1 MRKDSNILD
10 RTDIKIL
17 EILQKDARISNI
29 DLANKINLSP
39 TPCMERVRKLEKQ
52 GYIKEYVAH
61 LNPDKLDA
69 SLLAYIEISLE
80 NTTTSDLADFNQTM
94 LAMDEVLECNMV
106 AGGFDYLIKIRTSD
120 MQGYRRFLG
129 EKLAAIKGIS
139 QTHTYVV
146 MEEVKSTHVLPVK
159 QKTG

>member
-1 MRKDSNILD
+1 MKKDSNALD
-10 RTDIKIL
+10 RTDVKIL
-17 EILQKDARISNI
+17 EILQKDGRISNI

-39 TPCMERVRKLEKQ
+39 TPCLERVRKLEKH
-52 GYIKEYVAH
+52 GYIQEYVAH
-61 LNPDKLDA
+61 LDPDKLNA
-69 SLLAYIEISLE
+69 SLLAYIEVSLE
-80 NTTTSDLADFNQTM
+80 NTTTSDLAEFNQTM
-94 LAMDEVLECNMV
+94 RDMDEVLECNMV

-146 MEEVKSTHVLPVK
+146 MEEVKATHVLPVK
-159 QKTG
+159 T